1 MSNVQVIQ
9 DKAYFEVKVCKAGD
23 IRVGCSKCAR
33 DRLDQGL
40 GQDPESWGA
49 KFTTGEAFGHRVTSG
64 DIIGCLI
71 DQSDYPPLLCYTLNG
86 NPLDSAK
93 VSGLKTPILAAVS
106 VGEGAEIEVTFD
118 SQLLE
123 HYPPTGFSPIIF
135 SQTIRF

>member
-9 DKAYFEVKVCKAGD
+9 DKAYFEVKICKGGD
-23 IRVGCSKCAR
+23 IRVGCSKCSR
-33 DRLDQGL
+33 ENLDQSL
-40 GQDPESWGA
+40 GQDTESWGA
-49 KFTTGEAFGHRVTSG
+49 KFMSKDSFGHRVTTG
-64 DIIGCLI
+64 DIIGCMI

-93 VSGLKTPILAAVS
+93 IAGIKTPIFAAVS
-106 VGEGAEIEVTFD
+106 VADGGEVEVTFD